1 MDDSVSGFGSVTCLT
16 IVAESVLEERLLA
29 VVEDCGARGWTV
41 SMAQGHGPS
50 HHGVS
55 GIEGGN
61 VRVETLVTE
70 EVAARIWSA
79 LEAEFFPHYAVSAW
93 AYDVRVARLA
103 RYS

>member
-1 MDDSVSGFGSVTCLT
+1 MGDDVNDFGSVTCVT
-16 IVAESVLEERLLA
+16 IVAESVLEERLLG
-29 VVEDCGARGWTV
+29 VIEECGARGWTV

-61 VRVETLVTE
+61 VRVETLVSDD
-70 EVAARIWSA
+70 VAGRIWSA
-79 LEAEFFPHYAVSAW
+79 LEREFFPHYAVSAW
-93 AYDVRVARLA
+93 AYDVRVARMA

>member
-1 MDDSVSGFGSVTCLT
+1 MDRPPGDHGSVTCLT
-16 IVAESVLEERLLA
+16 VVAESVLEERLLA
-29 VVEDCGARGWTV
+29 MIETCGARGWTV

-70 EVAARIWSA
+70 DVATRIWTA
-79 LEAEFFPHYAVSAW
+79 LESDFFPHYAVSAW
-93 AYDVRVARLA
+93 AYDVRVARMA

>member
-1 MDDSVSGFGSVTCLT
+1 MDDRANGFGSVTCLT

-29 VVEDCGARGWTV
+29 VVEECGARGWTV

-79 LEAEFFPHYAVSAW
+79 LEADFVPHYAVSAW
-93 AYDVRVARLA
+93 AYDVRVARMA

>member
-1 MDDSVSGFGSVTCLT
+1 MTASGSDFGSVTCLT
-16 IVAESVLEERLLA
+16 IVAESVLEDRLLS
-29 VVEDCGARGWTV
+29 VIEECGARGWTV

-70 EVAARIWSA
+70 DVAARIWSA
-79 LEAEFFPHYAVSAW
+79 LEADFFPHYAVSAW
-93 AYDVRVARLA
+93 AYDVRVARMA